1 MCARV
6 LHRRG
11 GDTAAAVVNSISV
24 FAERDS
30 PDICEFV
37 LGYLQFD
44 LALDREMVYP
54 PALMKWT
61 NANSC
66 SMTPLAGFAATEAS
80 YPRGVARTRRIDVDQ
95 ALAGRHAR

>member
-1 MCARV
+1 
-6 LHRRG
+6 
-11 GDTAAAVVNSISV
+11 
-24 FAERDS
+24 
-30 PDICEFV
+30 
-37 LGYLQFD
+37 
-44 LALDREMVYP
+44 MVYP